1 VRTEI
6 QYNDERNRM
15 RVAKGR
21 DLEKKNANER
31 NRARIERKV
40 KWRKEQNEIQEVV
53 TEGPEDVQKNSQ
65 ARTVVSSL
73 SLPL

>member
-1 VRTEI
+1 V
-6 QYNDERNRM
+6 
-15 RVAKGR
+15 VKGR

>member
-1 VRTEI
+1 MRTEI